1 MIRFLIAAA
10 LAAAGTVAMA
20 AHTPEHV
27 PPGQAKSAES
37 ETEQT
42 KPYGVYNR
50 LGAAITARELG
61 RAKAVERAVEEAG
74 APPTSDEA
82 KMIRLSMGQSPEIAG
97 QPNDQAYDE
106 RGRPISDQQAAERY
120 AALEV
125 MARTGVD
132 PNSDEA
138 KQIIAASEGDIETP
152 DGEPVEQ
159 QTMEEMAKEIAV
171 QEAIVRSGAQ
181 PGSQEE
187 ALIKTGADVFMDK
200 MRRWWGD

>member
-1 MIRFLIAAA
+1 MIRFVIAAA
-10 LAAAGTVAMA
+10 LAAFSAVALA
-20 AHTPEHV
+20 AHTPQHN
-27 PPGQAKSAES
+27 PPGQGADAPNEAPQS
-37 ETEQT
+37 

-50 LGAAITARELG
+50 LGEPVTARELG
-61 RAKAVERAVEEAG
+61 RAKAVERAVAEAG
-74 APPTSDEA
+74 APPTSNEA
-82 KMIRLSMGQSPEIAG
+82 KMIRLSMGQSPDIAG
-97 QPNDQAYDE
+97 QPNDQPFDE

-132 PNSDEA
+132 PNSEQA

-187 ALIKTGADVFMDK
+187 ALIKTGADVFMEK
-200 MRRWWGD
+200 MRGWWGD